1 MPYNPHIHNRKSI
14 RLKGYDYTQ
23 LGYYYVTI
31 CVQNREC
38 LLGSVKDSLVELN
51 KFGKIVDQKWNNI
64 PKHFSNTTLDEY
76 IIMPNHIHGIIGIFE
91 GAKHFS
97 KTNNFHLSSE
107 VKVENQICVKN
118 RYKNV
123 SPLPHPNGTKP
134 GSLSS
139 IIQNFS
145 SITTRKINQIR
156 ETNGMKLWQRNYFD
170 RIIRNGD
177 ELIRIR
183 KYIRE
188 NPLRW
193 EIDEENPEKNNNY
206 WNTIFSIL

>member
-1 MPYNPHIHNRKSI
+1 MPYNPHVHNRKSI

-38 LLGSVKDSLVELN
+38 LLGSVKDSLAELN

-76 IIMPNHIHGIIGIFE
+76 IIMPNHIHGIIGIVV

-97 KTNNFHLSSE
+97 QKDNRNLKI
-107 VKVENQICVKN
+107 VKKIEYEGDDENSNKN
-118 RYKNV
+118 A

-134 GSLSS
+134 GSLSL
-139 IIQNFS
+139 IIQNLS

-156 ETNGMKLWQRNYFD
+156 ETNKMKLWQRNYFD

-193 EIDEENPEKNNNY
+193 EIDEENLEKNNNY